1 MTGLLKLAA
10 VMTAA
15 FALLTFFNQWHTLI
29 ELFSH
34 FRVHYLVVSVLLALI
49 FLALRNKTW
58 AGVMLVIAL
67 LNIWPVANWYL
78 ARPLTVVGDTE
89 SITVLLANVNGRN
102 TNTALLLELIE
113 LEEPDLIFLQEV
125 TDVWVEAMAQLED
138 RYPHHHAIAR
148 DGSFG
153 IAVYAREPLLSI
165 ETVDSPPLSLPTLVA
180 RQSINGTTRTFVTTH
195 PFPPMGNEWTQAR
208 NVQLESLGTLM
219 NSIDGPKALFGD
231 LNITMWAHHYRE
243 LIDATKLRNARQGFG
258 VVPTWPRQ
266 LPFAFIPIDH
276 CLVSEEFAV
285 LDFRTGPSSGSD
297 HLPVIIKLAL

>member
-1 MTGLLKLAA
+1 M
-10 VMTAA
+10 
-15 FALLTFFNQWHTLI
+15 
-29 ELFSH
+29 
-34 FRVHYLVVSVLLALI
+34 HYLVVSVLLALI

-67 LNIWPVANWYL
+67 L
-78 ARPLTVVGDTE
+78 
-89 SITVLLANVNGRN
+89 
-102 TNTALLLELIE
+102 LELIE

-125 TDVWVEAMAQLED
+125 TDVWVAAMAQLED

-148 DGSFG
+148 DDNFG
-153 IAVYAREPLLSI
+153 IAVYAREPLLNI
-165 ETVDSPPLSLPTLVA
+165 ETVDSPPMNLPTLVA

-258 VVPTWPRQ
+258 VVPRLAST
-266 LPFAFIPIDH
+266 I
-276 CLVSEEFAV
+276 AV
-285 LDFRTGPSSGSD
+285 RINPD
-297 HLPVIIKLAL
+297 